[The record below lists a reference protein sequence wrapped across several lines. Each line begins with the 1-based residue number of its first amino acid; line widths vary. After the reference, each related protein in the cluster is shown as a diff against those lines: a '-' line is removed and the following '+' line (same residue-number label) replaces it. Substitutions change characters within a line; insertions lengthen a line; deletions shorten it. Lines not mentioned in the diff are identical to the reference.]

1 MSPRRH
7 RRRTAVLAG
16 VLALATLLLSGC
28 DFSVYSLPLP
38 GGARI
43 KGPAYQVTVE
53 FADVLDLV
61 PKSSVKVDDV
71 TVGTVEKVWLTGYV
85 AKVRLKLPKNVEL
98 PDNARATIRQTSLLG
113 EKFVSLSPPT
123 GDEQPRGRLEDGELI
138 PLSRTTSNVEVEEVL
153 SALSLLLNGGGV
165 AQLQIITREL
175 NKALTGNEPA
185 IRSVLDQLNTFVG
198 TLDRNKQQIVAAIT
212 AVDGL
217 AKKLNAQKATLATA
231 IDSLPKSIATLDKQR
246 AALVRTLQA
255 LAKLGNTATR
265 VITASQR
272 DLVANLKSL
281 YPVLT
286 NLAEAGENLPKSLEL
301 LLTYPFPD
309 AAANAVKGDFT
320 NLDITLDVDTQQ
332 ALEGLLDL
340 DLPTA
345 GPTGLPT
352 VHLSLPL
359 PGPTSTSPSRPGL
372 PPLPSLPLPSLPL
385 PTNGPTTCVTV
396 LGQPIC
402 TARLGRAGLD
412 PALAR
417 MMMPGV
423 TG

>member
-1 MSPRRH
+1 MIRRV
-7 RRRTAVLAG
+7 RRTAVVAG
-16 VLALATLLLSGC
+16 VVALATMLSGC

-38 GGARI
+38 GGAKI
-43 KGPAYQVTVE
+43 KGPAYHVTVE
-53 FADVLDLV
+53 FSDVLDLV

-71 TVGTVEKVWLTGYV
+71 TVGTVEKVWLEGYV
-85 AKVRLKLPKNVEL
+85 AKVQLKLPKSVDL
-98 PDNARATIRQTSLLG
+98 PDNTRATIRQTSLLG
-113 EKFVSLSPPT
+113 EKFVSLAPPT
-123 GDEQPRGRLEDGELI
+123 GDEKPRGKLEDGELI
-138 PLSRTTSNVEVEEVL
+138 PLSRSTSNVEVEQVL

-165 AQLQIITREL
+165 AQLQIITQEL

-185 IRSVLDQLNTFVG
+185 IRDVLTQLNIFVG
-198 TLDRNKQQIVAAIT
+198 TLDKNKQQIVAAIT

-231 IDSLPKSIATLDKQR
+231 IDSLPKSISTLDKQR
-246 AALVRTLQA
+246 AALVKTLQA
-255 LAKLGNTATR
+255 LARLGSTATR
-265 VITASQR
+265 VITASQQ

-286 NLAEAGENLPKSLEL
+286 NLAVAGENLPKSLEL

-320 NLDITLDVDTQQ
+320 NLSITLDVNTQK
-332 ALEGLLDL
+332 ALQGMLGLNLPTVGPT
-340 DLPTA
+340 LPTA
-345 GPTGLPT
+345 T
-352 VHLSLPL
+352 LSIPL
-359 PGPTSTSPSRPGL
+359 HNSQVPVSPG
-372 PPLPSLPLPSLPL
+372 LPSLPL
-385 PTNGPTTCVTV
+385 PTTGATTCITL

-402 TARLGRAGLD
+402 TPRLGSAGLD
-412 PALAR
+412 PALAK